1 MSPEPLD
8 RGTPAASRRPN
19 IAEDALRFH
28 DELLGRDLISAYSGP
43 VTDDL
48 LSGFGLAM
56 RAKLALD
63 ETEGRIARSMFSVLV
78 EQVQNIIRY
87 SSEVQ
92 FPAGAQDPPDS
103 ASRPESSAMALR
115 FGLVLVGKRSDG
127 AHFVSCSNLIAS
139 SQVAE
144 LDAAIGRLRGIDRK
158 ALGAMIK
165 QALREEPPPGS
176 RGAAAGWLTVA
187 REATGGFDYG
197 FFPVHGTDKS
207 YFTFRAY
214 FE

>member
-1 MSPEPLD
+1 MPPESVH
-8 RGTPAASRRPN
+8 TSTTAAPAIN
-19 IAEDALRFH
+19 IAEDAFRFR
-28 DELLGRDLISAYSGP
+28 DELVGRDIISAYSGP

-63 ETEGRIARSMFSVLV
+63 ETDSRIARSMFSVLV

-92 FPAGAQDPPDS
+92 FLPENASAGAQG
-103 ASRPESSAMALR
+103 AATELR
-115 FGLVLVGKRSDG
+115 FGLVLVGKRVDG
-127 AHFVSCSNLIAS
+127 IHFVSCSNLIDNE
-139 SQVAE
+139 QVVH
-144 LDAAIGRLRGIDRK
+144 LDDAIGCLRGLDRK
-158 ALGAMIK
+158 TLGAMIK
-165 QALREEPPPGS
+165 QALREEPPASS

-197 FFPVHGTDKS
+197 FFPVQGTDKT

-214 FE
+214 FQ

>member
-1 MSPEPLD
+1 MAAA
-8 RGTPAASRRPN
+8 PAMN
-19 IAEDALRFH
+19 IAEDAFRFFG
-28 DELLGRDLISAYSGP
+28 ELVSRDVISAYSGP

-63 ETEGRIARSMFSVLV
+63 DTDGRIVRSMFSVLV

-92 FPAGAQDPPDS
+92 FLPEETAAGNQVPAAG
-103 ASRPESSAMALR
+103 LR
-115 FGLVLVGKRSDG
+115 FGLVLVGRCANG
-127 AHFVSCSNLIAS
+127 AHFVSCSNL
-139 SQVAE
+139 VDNE
-144 LDAAIGRLRGIDRK
+144 NVVHLDDAISCLRGLDRK
-158 ALGAMIK
+158 TLGAMIK
-165 QALREEPPPGS
+165 QALRKETPS
-176 RGAAAGWLTVA
+176 SSKGAGAGWLTVA

-197 FFPVHGTDKS
+197 FFPLQGTDKT

-214 FE
+214 FQ

>member
-1 MSPEPLD
+1 MSPEITKVASAE
-8 RGTPAASRRPN
+8 RSMPAN
-19 IAEDALRFH
+19 IAEDAFRFRG
-28 DELLGRDLISAYSGP
+28 ELQCRDIISAYSGP

-63 ETEGRIARSMFSVLV
+63 ETEGRIARGMFSVLV

-92 FPAGAQDPPDS
+92 FAPPTVDE
-103 ASRPESSAMALR
+103 PPGKPGTPQELR
-115 FGLVLVGKRSDG
+115 FGLVLVGKSGDT
-127 AHFVSCSNLIAS
+127 HFVSCSNLIDS
-139 SQVAE
+139 GQVP
-144 LDAAIGRLRGIDRK
+144 LLNDAIGKLRGLDRK
-158 ALGAMIK
+158 TLGSMMK
-165 QALREEPPPGS
+165 EALRQEPMEGS
-176 RGAAAGWLTVA
+176 RGASVGWITVA

-197 FFPVHGTDKS
+197 FYPIDGTDKT